1 MCCNLLICAP
11 LPDHLPDALDSRMH
25 VYLCVLS
32 SFRHCSLCAL
42 FAEGLELGEADDRVF
57 GRTNSK
63 QATGAVGL
71 LSKDLITRQSY
82 YEHAITLALIPFLN
96 EELYKTPSVPQLT
109 P

>member
-1 MCCNLLICAP
+1 MCCNLVICA
-11 LPDHLPDALDSRMH
+11 LMPDYLHDALDSFSH

-32 SFRHCSLCAL
+32 SFCHFSLSAL

-71 LSKDLITRQSY
+71 LSKNLITRQSY